1 MQMAGVA
8 ALTWTCTP
16 RLCSVRAAEVL
27 DPRDVFLPARGCGR
41 LPSPRVGAGNRGV
54 LPISLPF
61 STFVTFLCLVF
72 FNLKEKIN
80 NKKRIK
86 QTKTMK

>member
-8 ALTWTCTP
+8 APMWPHAP

-27 DPRDVFLPARGCGR
+27 GQRCVSASPWVRQAAF
-41 LPSPRVGAGNRGV
+41 PRVGAGNRGV

-61 STFVTFLCLVF
+61 STFVTFLSFLF
-72 FNLKEKIN
+72 QAEGKIIII
-80 NKKRIK
+80 KK
-86 QTKTMK
+86 QQ